1 MRRPGTPEIMASIDW
16 IDAEKIRVAVDLNL
30 TGEEWK
36 AL

>member
-1 MRRPGTPEIMASIDW
+1 MANIDW

-30 TGEEWK
+30 TVEEWK